1 MVHTNDTIRK
11 VTTELRDEIR
21 REMLHEQREES
32 FRRVPDPNQTGGP
45 TWRITF
51 SMTFDSTQKINL
63 DVNGEVALGRNTD
76 PTTAIF
82 DPNQADQFGVSRR
95 HGLLRPT
102 ENHLYLLDLGST
114 NGTSVNGHSIGVNV
128 PYSLT
133 NGDIIR
139 LGRLEFV
146 LKIIQRPDTKPQE
159 NRARRDKPDSL
170 GSIACAISSH
180 LELDTVL
187 QESMA
192 MMRAS
197 TSADE
202 IAVWLV
208 DEYSGELLLQSM
220 QGSHEHGIHRLRVN
234 DSLAGEVIRTG
245 KPVRVHQDSSSDRIK
260 LKTGYLVSAVIY
272 VPLTVGGVT
281 FGVLSAAHRD
291 AGKMFSDREEQALA
305 FIANITAVAVQNA
318 RLYRASQES
327 LTRHIKVVTALR
339 YALSFD
345 MRNLQKAAQGY
356 AGMLQI
362 TSNLDEDS
370 QELTQNVL
378 ESVNQMGALSSR
390 LIESTVLC
398 DDPQL
403 DIVPCDLIDLAA
415 HAIESLLD
423 ASEAKSVAVDFQVMG
438 ELYLIQADYRLLQRG
453 VLALLDNAIKF
464 SPENGIVKLILA
476 FSPSGTTIQVH
487 DEGPGI
493 PEEDLPYLFSKY
505 IRGPQMPGMAA
516 GLGLGLELARTAVR
530 AHHGSIQARNR
541 EEGGA
546 EFTMHLPGKL
556 RM

>member
-1 MVHTNDTIRK
+1 
-11 VTTELRDEIR
+11 
-21 REMLHEQREES
+21 
-32 FRRVPDPNQTGGP
+32 
-45 TWRITF
+45 
-51 SMTFDSTQKINL
+51 
-63 DVNGEVALGRNTD
+63 VNGEVPLGRNTD
-76 PTTAIF
+76 PATAIF
-82 DPNQADQFGVSRR
+82 DPAQADQFGVSRR

-102 ENHLYLLDLGST
+102 ESHLYLLDLGST
-114 NGTSVNGHSIGVNV
+114 NGTGVNGHSIGVNV

-159 NRARRDKPDSL
+159 SRDRAKRDKPDSL
-170 GSIACAISSH
+170 GSIACTISSH

-202 IAVWLV
+202 IAIWLV
-208 DEYSGELLLQSM
+208 DEYSGELLLQAM
-220 QGSHEHGIHRLRVN
+220 QGSHEHGIHRLRLN

-378 ESVNQMGALSSR
+378 ESVNQMGLLSSR

-403 DIVPCDLIDLAA
+403 DIAPCDLIDLAA

-438 ELYLIQADYRLLQRG
+438 ELYLIQADYRLLQRA

-464 SPENGIVKLILA
+464 SPENGIVRLVLA

-493 PEEDLPYLFSKY
+493 PPEDLPYLFSKY
-505 IRGPQMPGMAA
+505 IRGPQMPGIAS

-530 AHHGSIQARNR
+530 AHHGSIQGRNR